1 MRRETS
7 GANFVYATP
16 RFAILVHF
24 FHTFGAD
31 APPLILKKSTT
42 KYVYWITST
51 RMGSR

>member
-24 FHTFGAD
+24 FTLL
-31 APPLILKKSTT
+31 APTH
-42 KYVYWITST
+42 
-51 RMGSR
+51 RR

>member
-42 KYVYWITST
+42 
-51 RMGSR
+51 